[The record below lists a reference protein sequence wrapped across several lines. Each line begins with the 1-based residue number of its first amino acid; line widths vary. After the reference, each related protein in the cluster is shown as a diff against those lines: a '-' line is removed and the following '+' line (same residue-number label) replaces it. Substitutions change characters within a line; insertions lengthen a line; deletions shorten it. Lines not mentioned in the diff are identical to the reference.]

1 MSTTY
6 MKVRHLT
13 VEHIGCQVELECRH
27 DENQVGSL
35 GVIHFTDRANPEGI
49 TTDEPYHSL
58 TIYDYD
64 EQRWIEC
71 QVDPEQ
77 TIRVDAP

>member
-1 MSTTY
+1 MTTTY

-13 VEHIGCQVELECRH
+13 VDHIGCQVLLNCRQSE
-27 DENQVGSL
+27 DQEGYL
-35 GVIHFTDRANPEGI
+35 GVIYFTSHAKPRAI
-49 TTDEPYHSL
+49 TTEEPYHSL